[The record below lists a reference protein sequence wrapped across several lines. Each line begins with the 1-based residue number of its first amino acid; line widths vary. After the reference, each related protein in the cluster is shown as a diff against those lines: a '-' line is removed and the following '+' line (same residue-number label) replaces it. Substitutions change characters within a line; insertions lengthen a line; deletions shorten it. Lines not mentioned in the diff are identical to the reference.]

1 MLLSLQWLR
10 EFVPFEGSAE
20 ELGRRL
26 TMLGLELEG
35 IHRPF
40 AHLEPFV
47 VGHVLTCERH
57 PEADKLSVCTVDV
70 GQGEPLSI
78 VCGAPNVAA
87 GQKVPVACIGVTM
100 PDGLKI
106 KKAKLRGVASHG
118 MICSE
123 RELGLSE
130 DHSGI
135 MVLDDSAVPGTSLL
149 KVLPLDEEVLEI
161 GITPNRGDCLSVLG
175 LAREVALSC
184 KLPLTLPSI
193 RLVEEGPSANDIV
206 RLEIEN
212 PALCP
217 QYLGRVISGGKT
229 GKSPAWMRYRLQACG
244 IRSISNFVD
253 VTNYVLLELGH
264 PLHAFDLDTLKGGVI
279 VVRTPRDGETLVTLD
294 GQERALAAGD
304 LLICDAEKPVG
315 LAGVMGGLNS
325 EITEKTV
332 NVFLECAVFEP
343 IAIRR
348 TARRLGMQS
357 EASYRFERGVDRG
370 LSEFVAGRAAA
381 LMAEVA
387 GAVVRPGVCKAE
399 PRALEIKPVRFRAS
413 RAELLLG
420 TNPGENFC
428 RETLELLGCS
438 VSDGKDEWSVIPP
451 THRPDL
457 TREADLIEEIG
468 RVYGVDRIA
477 PTLPKVSRSLEAG
490 CPDTEYHFLLKIK
503 GWAAGLGLNE
513 AINYSFVGEK
523 ELDALMLP
531 ETGRIHIMN
540 PLSAEQNVLRPHLA
554 PGLLNALRHNI
565 AQGNSGVRLFET
577 AHIFSEDPSS
587 ETTAKEQGRL
597 AILLYGSR
605 YDSLWPHREADADYQ
620 DLKGIVEHLLER
632 LGLGEAEYLLVEGES
647 AYPYLLPCVAVCVH
661 DSVVGYIG
669 RIRPEMA
676 EFFHARKDI
685 WFADMDT
692 DMLRTLS
699 KAAQSRFKS
708 LPQYP
713 PVRRDITV
721 VAPATMPVRA
731 VVDHVRGLKL
741 PLLEDVTLL
750 DVYEPENQPD
760 KRNLTYRM
768 TFRHSQRTLQDS
780 EVDKIR
786 ESVAKSL
793 VQKLGVTL

>member
-10 EFVPFEGSAE
+10 EFVPFEGGAE

-47 VGHVLTCERH
+47 VGHVLTRERH
-57 PEADKLSVCTVDV
+57 PEADKLSVCTVDT
-70 GQGEPLSI
+70 GEGEPLTI

-87 GQKVPVACIGVTM
+87 GQKVPVARVGVTM

-135 MVLDDSAVPGTSLL
+135 MVLDDSAVPGTSIL
-149 KVLPLDEEVLEI
+149 KVLPLDEEILEI

-175 LAREVALSC
+175 LAREVAMSC
-184 KLPLTLPSI
+184 KLPLTLPDV
-193 RLVEEGPSANDIV
+193 RLAEEGPDANGIV
-206 RLEIEN
+206 RLEIED
-212 PALCP
+212 PRLCP
-217 QYLGRVISGGKT
+217 QYFGRVISGGKS

-244 IRSISNFVD
+244 IRGISNFVD

-264 PLHAFDLDTLKGGVI
+264 PLHAFDLDTLKGGTV
-279 VVRTPRDGETLVTLD
+279 VVRTPKGPEKLVTLD
-294 GQERALAAGD
+294 GQERELAAED
-304 LLICDAEKPVG
+304 LLICDTEKPVG

-325 EITEKTV
+325 EITERTV
-332 NVFLECAVFEP
+332 NVFLECAVFDP
-343 IAIRR
+343 ITIRR

-370 LSEFVAGRAAA
+370 LSEFVIDRAAS
-381 LMAEVA
+381 LMALVS
-387 GAVVRPGVCKAE
+387 GAVVRPGICKAE
-399 PRALEIKPVRFRAS
+399 PCPLEIKPVRFRSA

-420 TNPGENFC
+420 AKLGDEFC
-428 RETLELLGCS
+428 RETLELLGCA
-438 VSDGKDEWSVIPP
+438 VSGDKDEWSVIPP
-451 THRPDL
+451 TYRPDL
-457 TREADLIEEIG
+457 TREADLIEEVG
-468 RVYGVDRIA
+468 RVYGVDRIV
-477 PTLPKVSRSLEAG
+477 PTLPKVSRSLDSG
-490 CPDTEYHFLLKIK
+490 RPDTEYHFLLKIK
-503 GWAAGLGLNE
+503 RWAAGLGLNE
-513 AINYSFVGEK
+513 AINYSFVGDK
-523 ELDALMLP
+523 DLDALQLP
-531 ETGRIHIMN
+531 QEGRIHIMN

-565 AQGNSGVRLFET
+565 AQGNSGIRLFET
-577 AHIFSEDPSS
+577 AHVFSEDAFS
-587 ETTAKEQGRL
+587 ETSAKERGRL

-605 YDSLWPHREADADYQ
+605 YDSFWPHKEADADYQ
-620 DLKGIVEHLLER
+620 DLKGVVEHLLAH
-632 LGLGEAEYLLVEGES
+632 LGLGEAEYSLVDGGN
-647 AYPYLLPCVAVCVH
+647 AYPYLLPCVAVRVRDAVIGH
-661 DSVVGYIG
+661 IG

-692 DMLRTLS
+692 DSLRSMSEGVRT
-699 KAAQSRFKS
+699 RFKS
-708 LPQYP
+708 MPQYP

-721 VAPATMPVRA
+721 TAPAAMPVRA
-731 VVDHVRGLKL
+731 AIDHIRGLKL
-741 PLLEDVTLL
+741 PLLEDITLL
-750 DVYEPENQPD
+750 DVYAPENRPD
-760 KRNLTYRM
+760 ERNLTYRM

-786 ESVAKSL
+786 ESVARSL
-793 VQKLGVTL
+793 VQNLGVTL

>member
-10 EFVPFEGSAE
+10 EFVPFEGGAE

-57 PEADKLSVCTVDV
+57 PEADKLSVCTVDT
-70 GQGEPLSI
+70 GDGDPLTI

-87 GQKVPVACIGVTM
+87 GQKVPVARIGTTM

-135 MVLDDSAVPGTSLL
+135 MVLDATARPGESLIR
-149 KVLPLDEEVLEI
+149 VLPLDLDILEI

-175 LAREVALSC
+175 LAREVAMSC
-184 KLPLTLPSI
+184 KLPLALPEV
-193 RLVEEGPSANDIV
+193 RFAEDGPAANEIV
-206 RLEIEN
+206 RLEIED
-212 PALCP
+212 PRLCP
-217 QYLGRVISGGKT
+217 QYFGRVLSGGKT
-229 GKSPAWMRYRLQACG
+229 GQSPAWMRYRLQACG

-253 VTNYVLLELGH
+253 ATNYVLLELGH
-264 PLHAFDLDTLKGGVI
+264 PLHAFDLDTLEGGVV
-279 VVRTPRDGETLVTLD
+279 VVRNPRGQERLVTLD
-294 GQERALAAGD
+294 GQERNLAAED

-332 NVFLECAVFEP
+332 NVFLECAVFNP
-343 IAIRR
+343 ISIRR

-370 LSEFVAGRAAA
+370 LSEFVVNRAAA
-381 LMAEVA
+381 LMAQVS
-387 GAVVRPGVCKAE
+387 GAVIRPGICKAE
-399 PRALEIKPVRFRAS
+399 PCPLVVEPVRFRTV
-413 RAELLLG
+413 RAQALLG
-420 TNPGENFC
+420 AKLDAEFC
-428 RETLELLGCS
+428 RETLEGLGCR
-438 VSDGKDEWSVIPP
+438 VMEEKEAWTVVPP
-451 THRPDL
+451 SHRPDL

-468 RVYGVDRIA
+468 RVYGVDRIV
-477 PTLPKVSRSLEAG
+477 PTLPKISRSLDAG
-490 CPDTEYHFLLKIK
+490 RPDTEYHFLLKIK
-503 GWAAGLGLNE
+503 RWAAGLGLNE
-513 AINYSFVGEK
+513 TINYSFVGDRD
-523 ELDALMLP
+523 LDALALP

-540 PLSAEQNVLRPHLA
+540 PLSSEQNVLRPHLA
-554 PGLLNALRHNI
+554 PGLLHTLRHNI
-565 AQGNSGVRLFET
+565 AQGNSGIHIFET
-577 AHIFSEDPSS
+577 AHVFSADAAS

-597 AILLYGSR
+597 AILLYGNR
-605 YDSLWPHREADADYQ
+605 HDSFWPYKEADADYQ
-620 DLKGIVEHLLER
+620 DIKGIIEHLLSH
-632 LGLGEAEYLLVEGES
+632 LGLGEADYSLVDG
-647 AYPYLLPCVAVCVH
+647 AQACPYLLPCVTVRVHGVAVGH
-661 DSVVGYIG
+661 IG
-669 RIRPEMA
+669 RLRPEMA
-676 EFFHARKDI
+676 ESYHARKEV

-692 DMLRTLS
+692 DALHVLS
-699 KAAQSRFKS
+699 RGARARFTAM
-708 LPQYP
+708 PQYP

-721 VAPATMPVRA
+721 TAPAAMPVRA
-731 VVDHVRGLKL
+731 VIEHIRGLKL
-741 PLLEDVTLL
+741 ALLEDVVLL
-750 DVYEPENQPD
+750 DVYAPESRPD
-760 KRNLTYRM
+760 ERNLTYRM

-786 ESVAKSL
+786 ESVAQSL
-793 VQKLGVTL
+793 VKNLGVTL